1 MFITNVNFSIE
12 NSHKVTIFKFTK
24 FAFFFYVI
32 HAVELN
38 SSDEFYFCI
47 VIFCVDLHNLIT
59 IHVFIFI
66 LPYLSFLSA
75 HVPSICQD
83 LSDHKLLRMAE
94 SIEYTK

>member
-1 MFITNVNFSIE
+1 MTIGNSSIE
-12 NSHKVTIFKFTK
+12 NSHRVTIFKIYII
-24 FAFFFYVI
+24 AFFHVI

-38 SSDEFYFCI
+38 SSGEFYFLLF
-47 VIFCVDLHNLIT
+47 IFCVDLHNIIT
-59 IHVFIFI
+59 IHVFSII